1 MSDSPAPSTASAT
14 RRATART
21 AARSPRPRDA
31 EATKALLLRAATE
44 EFAEYGFAGA
54 RIDRIAERAGANKRL
69 LYVYF
74 GDKQALFDAVVADQ
88 AAAVFRAAPMDDGD
102 LVAFAAARFDY
113 VLANPEAG
121 RIAAWRAFEQLK
133 ATDAEVANFRS
144 RVDAVADAQHAGR
157 VRADLPAIDLFAIV
171 LRMTDSWLSAPP
183 ALRAVSVTPALS
195 DERLREHR
203 AALLAA
209 VRGVV
214 RP

>member
-1 MSDSPAPSTASAT
+1 MPSDSPTPPAASAP
-14 RRATART
+14 A
-21 AARSPRPRDA
+21 AARGTRPRDA

-44 EFAEYGFAGA
+44 EFAQHGFAGA

-121 RIAAWRAFEQLK
+121 RIAAWRAFEQLD
-133 ATDAEVANFRS
+133 AGDAEVANFRS
-144 RVDAVADAQHAGR
+144 RVDTVAAAQRAGR
-157 VRADLPAIDLFAIV
+157 VRGDLPAIDLFAIV

-183 ALRAVSVTPALS
+183 ALRAVSATPALS
-195 DERLREHR
+195 AERLREHR
-203 AALLAA
+203 SALLAA

-214 RP
+214 RPQ

>member
-1 MSDSPAPSTASAT
+1 MSDSPAPAAT
-14 RRATART
+14 PARPHT
-21 AARSPRPRDA
+21 RSPRPRDA

-44 EFAEYGFAGA
+44 EFAEHGFAGA
-54 RIDRIAERAGANKRL
+54 RIDRIAAQAGANKRL

-88 AAAVFRAAPMDDGD
+88 ATAVFRAAPMDNGD

-121 RIAAWRAFEQLK
+121 RIAAWRAFEQLE
-133 ATDAEVANFRS
+133 ATDAEIANFRS
-144 RVDAVADAQHAGR
+144 RVEAVASAQRAGR
-157 VRADLPAIDLFAIV
+157 VREDIQAIDLFAIV

-183 ALRAVSVTPALS
+183 ALRAVSETPALS
-195 DERLREHR
+195 EQRLREHR

-209 VRGVV
+209 VAGVV
-214 RP
+214 EPHR

>member
-1 MSDSPAPSTASAT
+1 MSDSPRP
-14 RRATART
+14 T
-21 AARSPRPRDA
+21 AAKASTPVRSPRPRDA

-44 EFAEYGFAGA
+44 EFADHGFAGA

-88 AAAVFRAAPMDDGD
+88 ATTVFRAAPMDDGD
-102 LVAFAAARFDY
+102 LVSFAAARFDY

-121 RIAAWRAFEQLK
+121 RIAAWRAFEQLEP
-133 ATDAEVANFRS
+133 TEAEIANFRS
-144 RVDAVADAQHAGR
+144 RVDAVAAAQRAGR

-183 ALRAVSVTPALS
+183 ALRAVSASPALS
-195 DERLREHR
+195 EDRLREHR

-209 VRGVV
+209 VRGVA